1 MADTSGD
8 DLAQQR
14 EALLRQKREAMQQAS
29 EADRKIMEL
38 YLEQES
44 EQQAEKASD
53 AQQRDGASN
62 DGASNDG
69 ASSDGQSLA
78 KVLELLVAQEERSA
92 AVQHVVQEI
101 HQTLGEGS
109 ETQRQLIAT
118 MDNTIGTLAN
128 QLAALHQEV
137 RTEFQQNASSR
148 AAEEE
153 TRQRDQQ
160 ATQQAAAEQQ
170 RRLAQWQNV
179 IFGSTLATDA
189 LTAELRGQLIDQLL
203 VGEPT
208 ACNLVGQLLQV
219 QAAGAERLPQLLQDL
234 GEAYYAWRPKSEDI
248 VDPMEQATVAL
259 VIEKTEAVGGGNTIE
274 IVRPGDRFD
283 SSRHDS
289 KARGAEVTAV
299 HGWVVLRSNGK
310 VYTRARVSVQ

>member
-14 EALLRQKREAMQQAS
+14 ESLLRQKREAIQQAS
-29 EADRKIMEL
+29 DVDRKIMEL
-38 YLEQES
+38 YIEEES
-44 EQQAEKASD
+44 EKQADQPVDSQQSD
-53 AQQRDGASN
+53 E
-62 DGASNDG
+62 
-69 ASSDGQSLA
+69 SSSGGDSLGQ
-78 KVLELLVAQEERSA
+78 VLKMLTAQEERGA
-92 AVQHVVQEI
+92 AVQHLVQTI
-101 HQTLGEGS
+101 NQTLGESG
-109 ETQRQLIAT
+109 ETQRQVIAN
-118 MDNTIGTLAN
+118 MDHTIGTLAN

-137 RTEFQQNASSR
+137 RAEFQQTASSR
-148 AAEEE
+148 AADEDS
-153 TRQRDQQ
+153 RQRSEQ
-160 ATQQAAAEQQ
+160 AAGQAAAEQQ

-179 IFGSTLATDA
+179 IFGPALAVDPA
-189 LTAELRGQLIDQLL
+189 TADVRQQLVNQLL
-203 VGEPT
+203 DGQPA

-248 VDPMEQATVAL
+248 VDPMEQATVAM
-259 VIEKTEAVGGGNTIE
+259 VAEKTEAVGGGNTIE

-289 KARGAEVTAV
+289 KARGAQVTAV
-299 HGWVVLRSNGK
+299 HGWIVLRGNGK

>member
-1 MADTSGD
+1 MADNSGD

-14 EALLRQKREAMQQAS
+14 ESLLRQKRDAMQQAS
-29 EADRKIMEL
+29 EADRKITEL
-38 YLEQES
+38 YIEEES
-44 EQQAEKASD
+44 EKQADKPSDSHESD
-53 AQQRDGASN
+53 AAS
-62 DGASNDG
+62 GEG
-69 ASSDGQSLA
+69 ESLA
-78 KVLELLVAQEERSA
+78 KVVELLTAQEQRSA
-92 AVQHVVQEI
+92 AVQHLVQQI
-101 HQTLGEGS
+101 NQRLGEGS
-109 ETQRQLIAT
+109 DAQKQLIAN

-137 RTEFQQNASSR
+137 RAEFQRTASTR
-148 AAEEE
+148 AAEEDS
-153 TRQRDQQ
+153 RQRDEQ
-160 ATQQAAAEQQ
+160 AAQQAAAEQQ
-170 RRLAQWQNV
+170 KRLAQWQNV
-179 IFGSTLATDA
+179 IFGSALAVDA

-203 VGEPT
+203 SGEAA

-234 GEAYYAWRPKSEDI
+234 GEAYYVWRPKSEDV
-248 VDPMEQATVAL
+248 VDPMEQAIAAMVA
-259 VIEKTEAVGGGNTIE
+259 ERSEAVGGGNTLE